1 MNILANKNKYLF
13 YLSKLNPRQ
22 RIATTLSL
30 LLIILLMWTFFINS
44 KLKKTI
50 EYNKNLLEQIEQ
62 KKQLLKIQ
70 KNKCK
75 NRKRKIELIK
85 TDINKYTCQERSK
98 NINQSEI
105 IKMISYAKSS
115 GKSLKSFTTLEEL
128 NYKIFKQKKMA
139 YVFSGNMNQT
149 ISFCKKL
156 KNIKENF
163 ECKEITLKVHANNT
177 CEINCILNFL
187 SLKK

>member
-13 YLSKLNPRQ
+13 YLSKLNQRQ

-30 LLIILLMWTFFINS
+30 LLIIFLMWAFFINS
-44 KLKKTI
+44 KFKKTI
-50 EYNKNLLEQIEQ
+50 EYNKNLLDQIEQ
-62 KKQLLKIQ
+62 KKQLLEIQ

-75 NRKRKIELIK
+75 SRKRKIELIK
-85 TDINKYTCQERSK
+85 TDINKYTCQKNSK
-98 NINQSEI
+98 NMNQPEI
-105 IKMISYAKSS
+105 IKMIGYAKSS
-115 GKSLKSFTTLEEL
+115 GMSLKSFTTLEEL
-128 NYKIFKQKKMA
+128 NDKTFKQKKMA
-139 YVFSGNMNQT
+139 YAFSGNINQT

-163 ECKEITLKVHANNT
+163 ECKEITINTLANNT
-177 CEINCILNFL
+177 CEIKCILNFL